1 MDQIKVS
8 EEALSYKRQFL
19 ADFADMSSTIQN
31 KCKYV
36 LATQFIYVKN
46 KIL

>member
-8 EEALSYKRQFL
+8 EEASTYKQQFL
-19 ADFADMSSTIQN
+19 ADFADMSSTIQS

-36 LATQFIYVKN
+36 LATGVH
-46 KIL
+46 LC